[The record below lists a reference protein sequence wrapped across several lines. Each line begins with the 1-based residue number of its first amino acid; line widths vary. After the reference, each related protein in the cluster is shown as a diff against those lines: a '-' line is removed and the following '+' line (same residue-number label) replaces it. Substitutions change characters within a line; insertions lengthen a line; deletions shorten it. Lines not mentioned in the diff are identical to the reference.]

1 MIAIGPSPPPS
12 SLAGRSVGRSLLA
25 QKSAPIDGSVGE
37 CERRNNGKKQ
47 CRMQTDRKTHSAT
60 HSNDGGEK
68 ARRRLTT
75 SPLLSLPLFSFRVR
89 RRCCCRFRGSF
100 FSSLPSHF
108 HLRSAACEPF
118 FPPPA
123 NAHWSRRA
131 LLARSCNG
139 ASRPA
144 APFGAKT
151 AESAIAGCAPS
162 SFVLPRPS
170 FLAFPPSLSPR

>member
-75 SPLLSLPLFSFRVR
+75 SPLLFSFRVR
-89 RRCCCRFRGSF
+89 RRCCCCRFRGSF
-100 FSSLPSHF
+100 FSPPSLPRISTF
-108 HLRSAACEPF
+108 VRRLANPF
-118 FPPPA
+118 FP
-123 NAHWSRRA
+123 RRRTLIGRGARSLPGLPTALHGPQRRSGQKRRKVRSPVA
-131 LLARSCNG
+131 LLPPSCFLVLPSSPSLPP
-139 ASRPA
+139 SRPD
-144 APFGAKT
+144 
-151 AESAIAGCAPS
+151 
-162 SFVLPRPS
+162 R
-170 FLAFPPSLSPR
+170 